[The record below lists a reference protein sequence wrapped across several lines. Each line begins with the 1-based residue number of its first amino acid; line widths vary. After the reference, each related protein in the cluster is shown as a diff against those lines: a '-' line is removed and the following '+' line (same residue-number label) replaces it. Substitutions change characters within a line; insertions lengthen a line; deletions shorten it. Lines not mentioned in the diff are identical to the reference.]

1 MDCIPYI
8 NDLQLE
14 IQILKDVKANGN
26 CDVSKVEKQIND
38 KQLLIEKCKYN
49 LSKLS
54 DNQIC
59 YRIYLNM
66 LNGMSVSKSIDKVA
80 EENGRIGIKP
90 TDIQTL
96 WVNYYRKIK
105 KILQTK

>member
-8 NDLQLE
+8 KDLQLE

-38 KQLLIEKCKYN
+38 KQLLIEKCKDN

-80 EENGRIGIKP
+80 EENYMKGITPGEPSAIWK
-90 TDIQTL
+90 
-96 WVNYYRKIK
+96 YYYPNLK
-105 KILQTK
+105 KILNVQ